1 MLWWKRDSS
10 RIMEAH
16 RWMGEDNLLMDD
28 MGKNSMPFLPHM
40 QASRLPR
47 KVTIWEGKEQ
57 VTEGE
62 DHATNCLETL
72 DRVDVIHHADT
83 IVDTAAYYL
92 Q

>member
-16 RWMGEDNLLMDD
+16 RWVREDNLLMDD
-28 MGKNSMPFLPHM
+28 MGKNSMFFLPHT
-40 QASRLPR
+40 QGSRLLC
-47 KVTIWEGKEQ
+47 KVTVWEGNGQ

-72 DRVDVIHHADT
+72 DRVDVIHHVDS